1 MRADRRIVLVCIFIA
16 VTMAAVLFVFNRAPV
31 PVP

>member
-1 MRADRRIVLVCIFIA
+1 MRADRRIVLACIFIA
-16 VTMAAVLFVFNRAPV
+16 VVAAAIVIVFKAPV